1 MGIILINTSSNHFT
15 DHLPEEDKLEM
26 AKYKKFDYSQSRLL
40 PVSFHKQ
47 IQPGTFEYTLSYL
60 IDNKMDLSC
69 FEELFKNDETGAPA
83 YNPSILLKI
92 ILFAYSRGIVS
103 SRDIARACEENV
115 VFMALSADTR
125 PHFTT
130 ISNFVSSTKDQID
143 DIFTDVLLYCNQI
156 GLIGKTMFAI
166 DGCKMPS
173 NASKEW
179 SGTRKSFK
187 KKKDK
192 MHKAVAY
199 ILNKHRN
206 TDNEDCES
214 NTREQEKH
222 YIETLDKSIEKIE
235 KFLKNEKDKIG
246 KNKKPINS
254 NITDNESA
262 TMKTSKGVIQ
272 GYNGVAAV
280 DEKNQVIVHAE
291 AFGKG
296 PENDLL
302 EPMIDGVNEN
312 FKAIGIKGDICKK
325 VKITADAGFHSETTI
340 KMLAE
345 EGIDAYVADTQFRKR
360 DPKFADVD
368 KYKERTRKERAAK
381 AGNSLTFRSK
391 DFKFA
396 DDLSCCICPA
406 GKRLYR
412 SGANIYA
419 RGKHSVRFKGPQ
431 SACLPCKLRS
441 KCLRNP
447 DGNGVRQV
455 AYFTGQTKGEA
466 ATYTKLMKEKID
478 SDQGRAIYSK
488 RIGTVEPVFGNIR
501 HILKLNRFTM
511 RGKRKVNSQWK
522 LFSIV
527 HNMLKIHRFGPSFD
541 SG

>member
-1 MGIILINTSSNHFT
+1 
-15 DHLPEEDKLEM
+15 M
-26 AKYKKFDYSQSRLL
+26 AKYKRIDYSQSRLL

-60 IDNKMDLSC
+60 IDNKIDLSC
-69 FEELFKNDETGAPA
+69 FEELYKNDETGASA
-83 YNPSILLKI
+83 YNPSVLLKI
-92 ILFAYSRGIVS
+92 ILFAYSRGIFS

-115 VFMALSADTR
+115 VFMALSAETR

-130 ISNFVSSTKDQID
+130 ISNFVSGTNGQID

-156 GLIGKTMFAI
+156 GLIGKNMFAI

-187 KKKDK
+187 KKRDK
-192 MHKAVAY
+192 MHKAVTY
-199 ILNKHRN
+199 ILNKHRKA
-206 TDNEDCES
+206 DNEECES
-214 NTREQEKH
+214 NTREREKH
-222 YIETLDKSIEKIE
+222 YIETLDKSIAKIE
-235 KFLKNEKDKIG
+235 KFLKTKKDKIG
-246 KNKKPINS
+246 KKGEPINS

-280 DEKNQVIVHAE
+280 DEQNQIIVHAE
-291 AFGKG
+291 AFGQG

-302 EPMIDGVNEN
+302 EPMIEGVNKN
-312 FKAIGIKGDICKK
+312 FKAIGIKEDICKR
-325 VKITADAGFHSETTI
+325 VKITADAGFHSEETI
-340 KMLAE
+340 KKLAE
-345 EGIDAYVADTQFRKR
+345 EKIDAYVADTQFRKR

-368 KYKERTRKERAAK
+368 KYKERSRREIAARE
-381 AGNSLTFRSK
+381 GSRQTFRTK

-396 DDLSCCICPA
+396 DDLSYCICPA
-406 GKRLYR
+406 GIRLWRNGSGIYR
-412 SGANIYA
+412 K
-419 RGKHSVRFKGPQ
+419 GKHSVRFRGPDY
-431 SACLPCKLRS
+431 ACPQCKLRS
-441 KCLRNP
+441 QCLRNP
-447 DGNGVRQV
+447 SGNGTRQV
-455 AYFTGQTKGEA
+455 AFFTGQTRGA
-466 ATYTKLMKEKID
+466 TATYTKLMKEKID
-478 SDQGRAIYSK
+478 SEEGRAIYSK

-511 RGKRKVNSQWK
+511 RGKRKVNTQWK

-527 HNMLKIHRFGPSFD
+527 HNLLKIHRFGPAFD

>member
-1 MGIILINTSSNHFT
+1 
-15 DHLPEEDKLEM
+15 
-26 AKYKKFDYSQSRLL
+26 
-40 PVSFHKQ
+40 
-47 IQPGTFEYTLSYL
+47 
-60 IDNKMDLSC
+60 
-69 FEELFKNDETGAPA
+69 
-83 YNPSILLKI
+83 
-92 ILFAYSRGIVS
+92 
-103 SRDIARACEENV
+103 
-115 VFMALSADTR
+115 MALSADTR
-125 PHFTT
+125 PHYTT
-130 ISNFVSSTKDQID
+130 ISNFVSSMNDQID
-143 DIFTDVLLYCNQI
+143 GIFTDVLLYCNQI
-156 GLIGKTMFAI
+156 GLIGKNMFAI

-206 TDNEDCES
+206 TDSNDCES

-222 YIETLDKSIEKIE
+222 YIETLNKSIAKIE
-235 KFLKNEKDKIG
+235 TFLKIEKDKIG
-246 KNKKPINS
+246 KNGKPINS

-262 TMKTSKGVIQ
+262 TIKTSKGVIQ

-302 EPMIDGVNEN
+302 EPIIDGVNEN

-325 VKITADAGFHSETTI
+325 AKVTADAGFHSEANM

-345 EGIDAYVADTQFRKR
+345 KNIDAYVADTQFRKR
-360 DPKFADVD
+360 DPKFADAD
-368 KYKERTRKERAAK
+368 KYKERTRKERAARE
-381 AGNSLTFRSK
+381 GSSLTFRTK

-396 DDLSCCICPA
+396 DDLSYCICPA
-406 GKRLYR
+406 GIRLWR
-412 SGANIYA
+412 SGSGIYTK
-419 RGKHSVRFKGPQ
+419 GKHNVRFRGPDY
-431 SACLPCKLRS
+431 ACPHCKLRS

-447 DGNGVRQV
+447 SGGGTRQV
-455 AYFTGQTKGEA
+455 AYFTGKTKGDT
-466 ATYTKLMKEKID
+466 ATYTKLMIKKID
-478 SDQGRAIYSK
+478 SEQGRAIYSK

-501 HILKLNRFTM
+501 HTLKLNRFTM
-511 RGKRKVNSQWK
+511 RGKRKVNTQWK

-527 HNMLKIHRFGPSFD
+527 HNMLKIHRFGPAFD

>member
-1 MGIILINTSSNHFT
+1 
-15 DHLPEEDKLEM
+15 M
-26 AKYKKFDYSQSRLL
+26 AKYKRFDYSQSRLL

-60 IDNKMDLSC
+60 IDNKVDLSC
-69 FEELFKNDETGAPA
+69 FEELYKNDETGASA

-92 ILFAYSRGIVS
+92 ILFAYSRGIFS

-115 VFMALSADTR
+115 IFMALSADTR

-130 ISNFVSSTKDQID
+130 ISNFVSGTNGQID

-179 SGTRKSFK
+179 SGTRKSLK

-192 MHKAVAY
+192 MQKAVTY

-206 TDNEDCES
+206 ADNKECES
-214 NTREQEKH
+214 NTREREKH
-222 YIETLDKSIEKIE
+222 YIETLDKRIAKIE
-235 KFLKNEKDKIG
+235 KFLKTEKEKIG
-246 KNKKPINS
+246 KKGKPINS

-291 AFGKG
+291 AFGQG

-302 EPMIDGVNEN
+302 EPMIDGVNDN
-312 FKAIGIKGDICKK
+312 FKTIGIKGDICDKA
-325 VKITADAGFHSETTI
+325 KITADAGFHSEATI
-340 KMLAE
+340 KKLAE
-345 EGIDAYVADTQFRKR
+345 ENIDAYVADIQFRKR
-360 DPKFADVD
+360 DPKFANVD
-368 KYKERTRKERAAK
+368 KYKERFRKERAARD
-381 AGNSLTFRSK
+381 GSSLTFRPK
-391 DFKFA
+391 DFKFP
-396 DDLSCCICPA
+396 DDLSHCICPA
-406 GKRLYR
+406 GKRLYKDG
-412 SGANIYA
+412 SGVYTN
-419 RGKHSVRFKGPQ
+419 GKRYVRFRGPKF
-431 SACLPCKLRS
+431 ACLPCHLRS

-447 DGNGVRQV
+447 SGNGTRQV
-455 AYFTGQTKGEA
+455 VFFIGITNGCD
-466 ATYTKLMKEKID
+466 ATYTQRMKEKID
-478 SDQGRAIYSK
+478 SEQGRAIYSK

-501 HILKLNRFTM
+501 HTLKLNRFTM
-511 RGKRKVNSQWK
+511 RGKRKVNIQWK

-527 HNMLKIHRFGPSFD
+527 HNLLKIHRFGPAFN